1 MPPLCPRDKYLHCF
15 PLRNRSCESMSKDP
29 WGTKARGAE
38 LGSGEAKA
46 ATSKSLPRFLAADHR
61 IHPGMGKPEEGD
73 EGLSQSGR
81 ENHRE

>member
-1 MPPLCPRDKYLHCF
+1 MPPLCPRDKYLHFF
-15 PLRNRSCESMSKDP
+15 PLQNHSCQRVSKDP

-38 LGSGEAKA
+38 LGSDEARV
-46 ATSKSLPRFLAADHR
+46 ATSKTLLRFLAADHC
-61 IHPGMGKPEEGD
+61 INPGMGKPEEGD

>member
-1 MPPLCPRDKYLHCF
+1 MSQRQVPPLLPPTK
-15 PLRNRSCESMSKDP
+15 PLVSKSVKDP

-38 LGSGEAKA
+38 LGSDEARA
-46 ATSKSLPRFLAADHR
+46 ATSKTLLRFLAADHC
-61 IHPGMGKPEEGD
+61 INPGMGKPEEGD